1 MREVPL
7 NAVFYGDLKLGFP
20 GGASGKEPT
29 CQCRR
34 LKRRGFHPSP
44 WVGKIPWRRE
54 WQPTPVFLPGQSQGQ
69 RSLAGCSPWGGTE
82 SNTTDVT
89 WHMWGL
95 ESIHIEQGVRN
106 SHLGGGCE
114 DPPPRSNKCDSHPV
128 IKANPRPH
136 ILFIYMVCRMYL
148 QRERLL
154 TEAQSRFA
162 TLKRKR
168 LVIPHYYHLPSGVQ
182 SCQCQ
187 TFLLACLN
195 EDPIKVHRL
204 GIEPSL

>member
-1 MREVPL
+1 MWSLNHWTTREVPL

-34 LKRRGFHPSP
+34 LKRHGFHPSP

-54 WQPTPVFLPGQSQGQ
+54 WQPAPVFLPGQFQGQ

-82 SNTTDVT
+82 LSTTEVT
-89 WHMWGL
+89 WHTWGL
-95 ESIHIEQGVRN
+95 ER
-106 SHLGGGCE
+106 GCE

-168 LVIPHYYHLPSGVQ
+168 SVSPHYILYPVVFSLFSV
-182 SCQCQ
+182 
-187 TFLLACLN
+187 
-195 EDPIKVHRL
+195 RL
-204 GIEPSL
+204 FCWPV